1 MKIIVVESGKVYS
14 CNVNAGDKIVLHYIH
29 SIYMKDIYEVFEV
42 NTACEF
48 ILKEIIIGNNSYTV
62 IEPKDLEDCYMNAE
76 SFIIQNLNI
85 KLKSLNIRIGEIG
98 KPTIIVNNYKFS
110 LYNISGFGS
119 LIIITVDS
127 H

>member
-1 MKIIVVESGKVYS
+1 MNRKLLTTLIFIFLLSIVILKVHDNKLTLKIIVVESGKVYS

-85 KLKSLNIRIGEIG
+85 KL
-98 KPTIIVNNYKFS
+98 
-110 LYNISGFGS
+110 
-119 LIIITVDS
+119 
-127 H
+127 